1 MNKQLT
7 KKTIGIAASAA
18 LMASL
23 ALSGSAF
30 AAPGNGN
37 GGANGKKGSI
47 EILSICDLNKT
58 SGKLT
63 VWTKI
68 VDTSSESAYGADLD
82 SLFVQGVEKIG
93 TGKNQTTSPITGSKG
108 EATPVFAND
117 LTFDDCRYAAATEG
131 VKMPKSCNAVDVSVS
146 GRDACARSVN
156 ADIEVLIDGIHNSK
170 ETRYECDGAGEKED
184 GTCVGETLGGPWSVF
199 TASCSDD
206 LETDANEMA
215 SLNVWDKAA
224 CNQ

>member
-18 LMASL
+18 LIASL
-23 ALSGSAF
+23 AVSGSAF

-82 SLFVQGVEKIG
+82 SY
-93 TGKNQTTSPITGSKG
+93 T
-108 EATPVFAND
+108 D
-117 LTFDDCRYAAATEG
+117 H
-131 VKMPKSCNAVDVSVS
+131 VDQMVS
-146 GRDACARSVN
+146 DQ
-156 ADIEVLIDGIHNSK
+156 K
-170 ETRYECDGAGEKED
+170 KED
-184 GTCVGETLGGPWSVF
+184 QGQQREPGIIFYKKTGLGAVQRAGQDPG
-199 TASCSDD
+199 
-206 LETDANEMA
+206 
-215 SLNVWDKAA
+215 
-224 CNQ
+224 